1 MADFCNL
8 LCVQCNY
15 YKGDNCYTSWS
26 QVKLHFI
33 LKATDYDCDPKL
45 WQISVLLFIWGSA
58 RNAEGTCLAG
68 QQGLAVL
75 WCCPTSTSLAV
86 TRLIWATSAPS
97 SACTSARLSGKG
109 WSSMGKTSALGINF
123 QLGPTETSKE
133 FIIPDTVV
141 LLLTH

>member
-45 WQISVLLFIWGSA
+45 WQISVLLFI
-58 RNAEGTCLAG
+58 
-68 QQGLAVL
+68 
-75 WCCPTSTSLAV
+75 
-86 TRLIWATSAPS
+86 
-97 SACTSARLSGKG
+97 
-109 WSSMGKTSALGINF
+109 
-123 QLGPTETSKE
+123 
-133 FIIPDTVV
+133 
-141 LLLTH
+141 